1 MICSV
6 CQSILNPSQKAVA
19 ASILD
24 KKLRIHHSSHRSLKR
39 SVELGCY
46 VCNRFWA
53 SLRPADRRLI
63 TTFANSESDFED
75 KTDVSSIGA
84 AAEPTKPFVTA
95 FRLEDGPP
103 YGHLGWYQLKLAV
116 NLNAMAVP
124 DTVPGRTGWCATF
137 LLQPQD
143 GSCKRNIGKGLS
155 GNTMSAKTFSLAKNW
170 IKDCVANHQQC
181 NKVTP
186 GKRWYPTRLLELGSP
201 DRPGRHWRLIETN
214 HVAVEGPYIT
224 LSHCWGSAEC
234 MKLTTDNY
242 ASMLLGMPSTLLP
255 QLYQDALHVAFNL
268 GIRYLW
274 IDSLCIIQTGDEL
287 ADWRHEVALMSEV
300 YSNSFCNISAMDAP
314 DSHHSMFCSRDPNSL
329 CPEILH
335 LAVNSQVAPYLI
347 SHTTFWDSEV
357 SLALVNTRAWVLQER
372 LLSRRILHFGERQ
385 LLWECQMKDAAEVYP
400 DGLPPEISS
409 SSSRFKSLSP
419 DRYTSGND
427 SNVGGHLMWQRIVE
441 KYTACAIT
449 YSSDKLVALSAIAKA
464 LTPVLQDEYVAGMWR
479 RYLACELLWNA
490 ITNRELGLEIYRAP
504 SWSWA
509 AVNGAVDPGRPD
521 IEDTDML
528 MKVEALE
535 LDYSTNDRTGLIR
548 GGWLQLRG
556 VLKPILLL
564 KPCSSEMSNGRD
576 WEIIVNGTHFST
588 LNDFEEQGLQVQVM
602 LDAPHNDFEEQN
614 AKAALYCMPGRVR
627 RVDNG
632 SIYVLLLEILDR
644 ARGIFRR
651 IGLARGWGADTQARI
666 LARSVEESQL
676 PCEEYTQ
683 AGHLIRVI

>member
-24 KKLRIHHSSHRSLKR
+24 KKLRIHHPSRRSLKR

-46 VCNRFWA
+46 VCNRFSA

-63 TTFANSESDFED
+63 STFANSESDFEEKID
-75 KTDVSSIGA
+75 ISSIGA
-84 AAEPTKPFVTA
+84 PAESTKPFVTA

-116 NLNAMAVP
+116 NLNAMAVL
-124 DTVPGRTGWCATF
+124 DMVPSRTGWCATF

-143 GSCKRNIGKGLS
+143 GSCKRNIGDGLS
-155 GNTMSAKTFSLAKNW
+155 ENTLSAKTFSLAKNW
-170 IKDCVANHQQC
+170 ITDCAANHQQC
-181 NKVTP
+181 NKATP
-186 GKRWYPTRLLELGSP
+186 GKGWYPTRLLELGSP

-300 YSNSFCNISAMDAP
+300 YTNSFCNISAMDAP
-314 DSHHSMFCSRDPNSL
+314 DAHHSMFCSRDPNSL
-329 CPEILH
+329 CPEIVH
-335 LAVNSQVAPYLI
+335 LATGSEVAPYLI

-357 SLALVNTRAWVLQER
+357 SHALVNTRAWVLQER

-419 DRYTSGND
+419 DRYTSRND
-427 SNVGGHLMWQRIVE
+427 SNVGGHLLWQRIVE
-441 KYTACAIT
+441 KYTACGIT
-449 YSSDKLVALSAIAKA
+449 YPGDKLVALSAIAKT

-490 ITNRELGLEIYRAP
+490 STNQEKKESGLEIYRAP

-509 AVNGAVDPGRPD
+509 AVNGLVDPGRPD
-521 IEDTDML
+521 IERTDLL
-528 MKVEALE
+528 MK
-535 LDYSTNDRTGLIR
+535 
-548 GGWLQLRG
+548 LRG

-564 KPCSSEMSNGRD
+564 KPCSSATSNGRD
-576 WEIIVNGTHFST
+576 WEIIVNGTYFST
-588 LNDFEEQGLQVQVM
+588 LNDSEEQGLQVQVM

-627 RVDNG
+627 RVDDG
-632 SIYVLLLEILDR
+632 SIYVLLLEMLDR
-644 ARGIFRR
+644 AKGIFRR

-666 LARSVEESQL
+666 LARSMEESQF